1 MAPIVHGLEQK
12 YGDEV
17 RFVYLDIDDPATE
30 PFRDAFSYDRRWRP
44 FIMIVDGNGEI
55 LMTSA
60 GEPSIWI
67 GVVPGMVLELG
78 ILNALGY

>member
-12 YGDEV
+12 YGSQI

-30 PFRDAFSYDRRWRP
+30 SFQAALSYDRRWRP
-44 FIMIVDGNGEI
+44 FIILVDGNGDV

-60 GEPSIWI
+60 GEQSIWI
-67 GVVPGMVLELG
+67 GVVPGVVLELG
-78 ILNALGY
+78 LLNALGY